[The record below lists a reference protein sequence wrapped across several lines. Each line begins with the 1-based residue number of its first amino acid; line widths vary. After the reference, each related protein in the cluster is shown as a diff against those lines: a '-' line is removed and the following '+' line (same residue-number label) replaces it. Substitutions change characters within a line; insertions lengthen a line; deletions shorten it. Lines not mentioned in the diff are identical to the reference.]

1 MRNSP
6 LAKSDESA
14 SSIRGEH
21 WLGDAAVLEGE
32 MLDGNDPIQPGNVH
46 SAVVGGLTDVKSLPL
61 EPPSVEN
68 EADDNNENADDDDFG
83 AFGGALEADE
93 MPTLSDE
100 GPEEDEYVKSMDKP
114 VGVSEGAVVNA
125 AVVGGLTDI
134 ESLPLEPPSVENE
147 ADDNNENADDDDF
160 GAFGGALEA
169 DEMPTLSDEGP
180 EEDGLPVEYQHGITG
195 MNVAGSALESLVQA
209 NETMSLGMQKSSA
222 EPGWGLLD
230 RLKKSLPDIFPVR
243 EKSADQDVV
252 INSLGDSDD
261 LHCIAT
267 SLNILRSGCSPF
279 LVSSTKDRSSSSF
292 LFAVKPASRSIPTT
306 IATDEAKKSFEH
318 FCRPVVGFKSLSR
331 TADKKFACEIQNSFQ
346 VPSSGKDVGAFL
358 HPARKGSPKVTR
370 PILSRLVE
378 PTMVSLPLPRAVGK
392 EARQETTVVPSSHV
406 KQFLQQIPDL
416 SFMLSSKLSI
426 PHTYS

>member
-1 MRNSP
+1 MEGETMRNSP

-134 ESLPLEPPSVENE
+134 ELLPLEPPSVENE

-209 NETMSLGMQKSSA
+209 NETMSLSMQKSSA

-267 SLNILRSGCSPF
+267 SLVSYIAVVPFCKELLSHGFVFDSLRIY
-279 LVSSTKDRSSSSF
+279 L
-292 LFAVKPASRSIPTT
+292 
-306 IATDEAKKSFEH
+306 E
-318 FCRPVVGFKSLSR
+318 
-331 TADKKFACEIQNSFQ
+331 
-346 VPSSGKDVGAFL
+346 VGAALFWFRRL
-358 HPARKGSPKVTR
+358 RIGLRLAFYSPLNR
-370 PILSRLVE
+370 QADLFQPLSP
-378 PTMVSLPLPRAVGK
+378 PTKPRNPLSIS
-392 EARQETTVVPSSHV
+392 VVLWSASSR
-406 KQFLQQIPDL
+406 FREQQIKNSHARSKIRSKCL
-416 SFMLSSKLSI
+416 HLVKMLARSCTQPAKARRK
-426 PHTYS
+426 

>member
-1 MRNSP
+1 
-6 LAKSDESA
+6 
-14 SSIRGEH
+14 
-21 WLGDAAVLEGE
+21 
-32 MLDGNDPIQPGNVH
+32 MLDGNVSEGAVVNA
-46 SAVVGGLTDVKSLPL
+46 AVVGGLTDIELLPLEPPSVENEADDNNENADDDDFGAFGGALEADEMPTLSDEGPEEDEYVKSMDKPVGVSEGAVVNAAVVGGLTDIESLPL

-134 ESLPLEPPSVENE
+134 ELLPLEPPSVENE

-279 LVSSTKDRSSSSF
+279 LVSSTKD
-292 LFAVKPASRSIPTT
+292 
-306 IATDEAKKSFEH
+306 
-318 FCRPVVGFKSLSR
+318 
-331 TADKKFACEIQNSFQ
+331 
-346 VPSSGKDVGAFL
+346 
-358 HPARKGSPKVTR
+358 
-370 PILSRLVE
+370 
-378 PTMVSLPLPRAVGK
+378 
-392 EARQETTVVPSSHV
+392 
-406 KQFLQQIPDL
+406 
-416 SFMLSSKLSI
+416 
-426 PHTYS
+426 